1 MKKALFIVLMTMSFV
16 FTFSQTTSFTPGW
29 YIIENGNNYTV
40 ILAGGADYIKN
51 EDGNVVEQS
60 KSDLQMSSGEVVLA
74 FEYSKG
80 KVYCFDP
87 LGRMVAFDNLA
98 LLTKAPIVVGC
109 GVGLMTKEIQLIGGD
124 EIKAGSYF
132 WIIGQDLSKS
142 TIKIQV
148 AHNKVLEIPQDKIS
162 LLSATIKGLM
172 KTEIF
177 LPVLE

>member
-1 MKKALFIVLMTMSFV
+1 MKKALFILLMTLPFV
-16 FTFSQTTSFTPGW
+16 VTFSQTTIFTPGW
-29 YIIENGNNYTV
+29 YIIENGNNYSV
-40 ILAGGADYIKN
+40 ILAGGADYTTN
-51 EDGNVVEQS
+51 QDGNIVAPN

-98 LLTKAPIVVGC
+98 LLTKAPIVNGC
-109 GVGLMTKEIQLIGGD
+109 GVGLMTQEIQLIGGD

-142 TIKIQV
+142 SIKIQV
-148 AHNKVLEIPQDKIS
+148 ANNKVLEIPQEKIS

-172 KTEIF
+172 KTELF
-177 LPVLE
+177 MPVLD